1 MSTRAAAVQRGL
13 SLEYFTVGWNA
24 LEAIVALA
32 SGVVANSIALIGFGL
47 DSVIEVSSGLV
58 LLWRLHADHNEER
71 RKFVE
76 RWALRLVGITLIAL
90 ASYVAGDSLWT
101 LWKRGAPERSLPG
114 IALAAV
120 SLIAMPLLA
129 SAKRKVASQLSSS
142 ALHADSQQTNICA
155 YLSGILLLGLLLNAA
170 FGWWWADPVAA
181 FAMVPLIAHEGM
193 EAIRGKGCC
202 GHDC

>member
-1 MSTRAAAVQRGL
+1 MSSRAALIQRGL

-32 SGVVANSIALIGFGL
+32 SGVVAGSIALIGFGL

-58 LLWRLHADHNEER
+58 LLWRLHADRDEARREYVER
-71 RKFVE
+71 R
-76 RWALRLVGITLIAL
+76 ALRLVGVTLISL
-90 ASYVAGDSLWT
+90 AVYVAGDSIAS
-101 LWKRGAPERSLPG
+101 LWKHEVPERSLPG

-129 SAKRKVASQLSSS
+129 SKKRRLASKLASA
-142 ALHADSQQTNICA
+142 ALHADSQQTGICA

-170 FGWWWADPVAA
+170 LGWWWADPVAGLL
-181 FAMVPLIAHEGM
+181 MTPLIAY
-193 EAIRGKGCC
+193 EAVEALRGRTCC
-202 GHDC
+202 DCNS